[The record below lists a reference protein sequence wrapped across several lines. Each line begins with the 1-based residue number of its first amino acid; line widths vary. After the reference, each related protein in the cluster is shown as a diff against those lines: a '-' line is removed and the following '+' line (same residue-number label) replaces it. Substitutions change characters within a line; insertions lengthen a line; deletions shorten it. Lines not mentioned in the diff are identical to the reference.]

1 MICFYKRID
10 RVDVNLIDGLLD
22 SVLELIEGGNL
33 FLYENLIL
41 VIGSL
46 HQTPQ
51 RFYNKQ
57 DCEKCESEEFELTD

>member
-1 MICFYKRID
+1 MICFNERIN

-41 VIGSL
+41 IIGSL